1 MVPWLATIW
10 SLTRPGTRHLR
21 GSCMLGGGILGM
33 GTESRHAEGWGVG
46 ESFQEEELG
55 EVTSFT

>member
-1 MVPWLATIW
+1 
-10 SLTRPGTRHLR
+10 
-21 GSCMLGGGILGM
+21 MLGGGILGM